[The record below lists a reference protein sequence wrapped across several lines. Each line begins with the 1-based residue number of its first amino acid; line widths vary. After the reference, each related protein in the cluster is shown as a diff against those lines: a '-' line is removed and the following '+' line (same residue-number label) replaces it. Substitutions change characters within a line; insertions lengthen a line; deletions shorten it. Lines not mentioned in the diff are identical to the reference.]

1 MKRFLAGLFFAV
13 FLLYNGNAL
22 AESALSAILI
32 EAETGRVLYENNAH
46 APLPMASTTKIMT
59 ALLALERGR
68 LEDMVTASR
77 NAFGVPGTSIYLSEG
92 EQLTLEEMLYG
103 LMLSSGNDAAV
114 AIAEHIGGSV
124 ENFCRMMTQ
133 RAESLNCENTVFQTP
148 HGLPCEN
155 HHTTARDLALIAREA
170 MKNETFRQIVST
182 QRASIPWEG
191 HAYHRI
197 LNNKN
202 RLLSS
207 YPGALGVKTGYTKAA
222 GRCLVFAA
230 EREGMRL
237 IGVVLNAPNWFEDA
251 AEILDNGFKNWQ
263 MVTLLSEG
271 EAVRALPVKNS
282 GGARV
287 TVRALKDV
295 SAPVGTDRWPVLR
308 IDLPDALEAGVE
320 KGQAVGTASLW
331 EGDMCLIS
339 VPLYA
344 DQAMGGDSFRAG
356 LSRIGQCWELA
367 P

>member
-1 MKRFLAGLFFAV
+1 MKRFLAGLFFTV

-32 EAETGRVLYENNAH
+32 EAETGRVLYEKNAH

-59 ALLALERGR
+59 ALLALENGR
-68 LEDMVTASR
+68 LEDRVTASR
-77 NAFGVPGTSIYLSEG
+77 NAFGVPGTSIYLAEG
-92 EQLTLEEMLYG
+92 EQLTLEEMLFG
-103 LMLSSGNDAAV
+103 LLLASGNDAAV

-124 ENFCRMMTQ
+124 ENFCRMMTR

-155 HHTTARDLALIAREA
+155 HHTTAWDLALITREA
-170 MKNETFRQIVST
+170 LKNDTFRQIVST
-182 QRASIPWEG
+182 QRAAIPWQG
-191 HAYHRI
+191 HDYDRI

-237 IGVVLNAPNWFEDA
+237 IGVVLNAPNWFADA
-251 AEILDNGFKNWQ
+251 AEILDAGFKNWQ
-263 MVTLLSEG
+263 MVTLLSAG
-271 EAVRALPVKNS
+271 EAVRVLPVT
-282 GGARV
+282 GGTRGSVA
-287 TVRALKDV
+287 VRAQQDV
-295 SAPVGTDRWPVLR
+295 SAPVRTDHWPDLK
-308 IDLPDALEAGVE
+308 IDLPDALAAEIKE
-320 KGQAVGTASLW
+320 GQTVGTASLW
-331 EGDMCLIS
+331 EGDTCLVS
-339 VPLYA
+339 VPLCA
-344 DQAMGGDSFRAG
+344 EEAVGDASFHAS
-356 LSRIGQCWELA
+356 LSRIGQCWGLV